1 MYVQQCGMKLQ
12 MKWFNYLNQSF
23 GRLIE
28 LYSYLIFCFN
38 IRLDSDQHARRTVQK
53 NLRIVDP
60 DYYRFETHVLFDDA
74 FEDDEDGNRVPNRY
88 VKQLVAAVNVSGA
101 YVDIFLFLLKFKI
114 SFRYVHGVEKVV
126 EDPIKIPT
134 PYGGRLVW
142 LLPGKNRL
150 IVHMKDK
157 NLIRH
162 KKRWSQVSLIIKIFS
177 LF

>member
-1 MYVQQCGMKLQ
+1 MD
-12 MKWFNYLNQSF
+12 
-23 GRLIE
+23 
-28 LYSYLIFCFN
+28 LIFFFD
-38 IRLDSDQHARRTVQK
+38 RLDSDQHARRTVQK

-74 FEDDEDGNRVPNRY
+74 FEDDEHGNRVPNRY
-88 VKQLVAAVNVSGA
+88 VKQLVAAVNVAGA
-101 YVDIFLFLLKFKI
+101 YENLFRKKKKELI
-114 SFRYVHGVEKVV
+114 ENCFRYVHGVDKVV

-162 KKRWSQVSLIIKIFS
+162 KKRWSQVR
-177 LF
+177 

>member
-1 MYVQQCGMKLQ
+1 MILVLML
-12 MKWFNYLNQSF
+12 
-23 GRLIE
+23 
-28 LYSYLIFCFN
+28 LY
-38 IRLDSDQHARRTVQK
+38 RLDSDQHARRTVQK
-53 NLRIVDP
+53 NLRILDP

-74 FEDDEDGNRVPNRY
+74 FEDDENGNRVPNRY
-88 VKQLVAAVNVSGA
+88 VRQLVSAVNVAGA
-101 YVDIFLFLLKFKI
+101 YVDFHRNEVDLMEIL
-114 SFRYVHGVEKVV
+114 FRYVHGVEKVV

-162 KKRWSQVSLIIKIFS
+162 KKRWSQVS
-177 LF
+177 

>member
-1 MYVQQCGMKLQ
+1 MLV
-12 MKWFNYLNQSF
+12 
-23 GRLIE
+23 E
-28 LYSYLIFCFN
+28 LYKKI
-38 IRLDSDQHARRTVQK
+38 
-53 NLRIVDP
+53 LRILDP

-74 FEDDEDGNRVPNRY
+74 FEDDDNGNRVPNRY
-88 VKQLVAAVNVSGA
+88 VKQLVSAVNVAGA
-101 YVDIFLFLLKFKI
+101 YVDFI
-114 SFRYVHGVEKVV
+114 SFFLERQIDYRWNIYLDMFMVVEKVV

-162 KKRWSQVSLIIKIFS
+162 KKRWSQVS
-177 LF
+177 

>member
-1 MYVQQCGMKLQ
+1 MIYVCATMWHETTSEMVQLLKSI
-12 MKWFNYLNQSF
+12 F
-23 GRLIE
+23 RLVDYSLIPLSSE
-28 LYSYLIFCFN
+28 LLSY
-38 IRLDSDQHARRTVQK
+38 RLDSDQHARRTVQK
-53 NLRIVDP
+53 NLRVLDP

-74 FEDDEDGNRVPNRY
+74 FEDDENGNRIPNRY
-88 VKQLVAAVNVSGA
+88 VKQLVAAVNVAGA
-101 YVDIFLFLLKFKI
+101 
-114 SFRYVHGVEKVV
+114 YVHGVEKIV

-162 KKRWSQVSLIIKIFS
+162 KKRWSQVRIYQKRSVQS
-177 LF
+177 